1 MKQHLSFGFSV
12 TLRSIILVIASLTL
26 VACTSS
32 QPDPKPTP
40 QLKVITLNSATKIV
54 ESQTVYVP
62 IYSHIYT
69 VNQNQTIDLAATLS
83 VRNTDLTHPIIVAA
97 VRYYNTNG
105 ELVRQYLEQPV
116 ELRPLASAEFVVNQE
131 DTSGGVGA
139 NFVVEWLAQNQVS
152 NPVIEAVMMN
162 TMGNQGISF
171 VSSGRVI
178 KSQETKNKP
187 VP

>member
-1 MKQHLSFGFSV
+1 MKRYLQFAFPV
-12 TLRSIILVIASLTL
+12 VLRSLVLIITSFVL
-26 VACTSS
+26 VACTQS
-32 QPDPKPTP
+32 QPNPKPTP
-40 QLKVITLNSATKIV
+40 QLKVVTLNAVKAV
-54 ESQTVYVP
+54 EGQTVYVP

-83 VRNTDLTHPIIVAA
+83 VRNTDLTNRIIIASI
-97 VRYYNTNG
+97 RYYNTNG

-139 NFVVEWLAQNQVS
+139 NFVVEWLAEKQVS

-171 VSSGRVI
+171 VSPGRAI
-178 KSQETKNKP
+178 ESRGTQSKS
-187 VP
+187 

>member
-1 MKQHLSFGFSV
+1 MKRYLQFVRV
-12 TLRSIILVIASLTL
+12 TVQLLISLVISLAL

-32 QPDPKPTP
+32 QPNPKPTP
-40 QLKVITLNSATKIV
+40 QLKVITLNNVKAV
-54 ESQTVYVP
+54 EGQTVYVP
-62 IYSHIYT
+62 VYSHIYT
-69 VNQNQTIDLAATLS
+69 VNQNQTMDLAVTLS
-83 VRNTDLTHPIIVAA
+83 VRNTDLTNPIIISS

-139 NFVVEWLAQNQVS
+139 NFIVEWLAQKQVS

-171 VSSGRVI
+171 VSPGRVI
-178 KSQETKNKP
+178 KNR
-187 VP
+187 